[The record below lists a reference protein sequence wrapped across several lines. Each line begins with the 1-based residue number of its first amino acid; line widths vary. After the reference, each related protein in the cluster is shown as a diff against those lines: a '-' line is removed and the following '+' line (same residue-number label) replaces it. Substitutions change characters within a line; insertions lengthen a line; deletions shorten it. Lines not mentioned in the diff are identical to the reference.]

1 MKLSV
6 ILSVYNDV
14 TNIEKSIKSV
24 LNQSFKDFELLIID
38 DGSRDGTTEVISK
51 LAELDNR
58 ICLYYNK
65 ENLGLTK
72 SLNIL
77 IAKSQGEYIA
87 RHDSDD
93 ISLPQRF
100 AEQLNYLSKHR
111 VDGITSRAFIEKNNK
126 IIPGFKF
133 YIPNKFLLKYKNP
146 HIHGTLMIKKSV
158 LNEIG
163 NYNEKFYYAQDYK
176 LFIDLYNSKYKIRQ
190 LRKPLY
196 VLNTFENISRKFS
209 EEQKYFADCARKN
222 IIPK

>member
-6 ILSVYNDV
+6 ILSVYNDI
-14 TNIEKSIKSV
+14 TNIEKSIKSI

-38 DGSRDGTTEVISK
+38 DGSKDGTTEVISK

-58 ICLYYNK
+58 IYPYYNK
-65 ENLGLTK
+65 ENLGLAK

-100 AEQLNYLSKHR
+100 AEQLNYLSTHR
-111 VDGITSRAFIEKNNK
+111 VDGITSRAFIKKNNR
-126 IIPGFKF
+126 IIPRFKF
-133 YIPNKFLLKYKNP
+133 YIPKKLLLKYKNP
-146 HIHGTLMIKKSV
+146 HIHGTLMIKKNV
-158 LNEIG
+158 INEIG
-163 NYNEKFYYAQDYK
+163 NYDERFYYAQDYK
-176 LFIDLYNSKYKIRQ
+176 LFIDLNNSNYKIRQ

-196 VLNTFENISRKFS
+196 VLNTLENISSKFS